1 MDFYIQLTQFFGFM
15 AIDPRI
21 CLKMVKYAIFSTFWV
36 SDGKNYPKVPVYPE
50 NFGTENLAH
59 FFMLFYIYCYNAI
72 SFCDFKTHSDPPGAP
87 LGPLG
92 APLTPVCHPEP

>member
-1 MDFYIQLTQFFGFM
+1 M
-15 AIDPRI
+15 
-21 CLKMVKYAIFSTFWV
+21 S
-36 SDGKNYPKVPVYPE
+36 KNGQVRYFQHFLGVRWKILPKVTVYPE

-87 LGPLG
+87 LGPPG
-92 APLTPVCHPEP
+92 VPLTPVCHPEP